1 MTCEPLEQCHN
12 LVLMPSL
19 EAVCGRLFGHSG
31 WMPKVL
37 WGGLLSF
44 IPFLN
49 LFSLGYL
56 LEYTIRLRQSRQWEL
71 PEWRDM
77 EIPSL
82 LSNGV
87 RMLLII
93 LAYGGIPIIVGWLA
107 RQLVDFLSLGLLGI
121 VSYFPLALSGFL
133 SPFLVLASIHA
144 YLQDGL
150 FSDCWDIRGVLI
162 SARATWP
169 DLIIPVIAFWGIILL
184 ALPLYGLAFFIG
196 SWVLLAY
203 SSALEFAK
211 SQNTSSIR

>member
-1 MTCEPLEQCHN
+1 
-12 LVLMPSL
+12 MPSL
-19 EAVCGRLFGHSG
+19 EAVCGRLFSHSG

-37 WGGLLSF
+37 WGGFLSF

-56 LEYTIRLRQSRQWEL
+56 LEYAIRLRQSRQWEL

-77 EIPSL
+77 GIPSL

-107 RQLVDFLSLGLLGI
+107 SQLVDFLSFGLLGI
-121 VSYFPLALSGFL
+121 VSYVPLALSGFVC
-133 SPFLVLASIHA
+133 PFLVLASINA
-144 YLQDGL
+144 YLQDGV
-150 FSDCWDIRGVLI
+150 FSDSWDVRAVLV
-162 SARATWP
+162 SARATCSS
-169 DLIIPVIAFWGIILL
+169 LIIPVISFWGIVLL

-196 SWVLLAY
+196 TWVLLSY
-203 SSALEFAK
+203 SIALRFAK
-211 SQNTSSIR
+211 SQETASIL